1 MMTDMQ
7 NEHKETFSAEGY
19 DRVACEVFL
28 PLFPVIARKALDIY
42 GRDEG
47 VCLDIGSGGGMF
59 GYNVALQ
66 SKMSVH
72 FLDIQPDAIDI
83 CMKRG
88 REWGL
93 ASRSSYA
100 VGDVHA
106 IPLPSDTYPLIVSRG
121 SIKFWGNSEELRQAF
136 CEIYRVLSPGG
147 KTLIGNS
154 LGPPEMEAAITEKMR
169 TFNPEWRKSYGFK
182 GIQFTMEERSV
193 ILLELAIPHR
203 LIEDESGSWIVMQK

>member
-1 MMTDMQ
+1 MNIQ
-7 NEHKETFSAEGY
+7 NENKETFSAEAY
-19 DRVACEVFL
+19 DRVAREVFL
-28 PLFPVIARKALDIY
+28 PIFPMIARKALDIY
-42 GRDEG
+42 GQNDG

-72 FLDIQPDAIDI
+72 FLDIQTEAIDI

-93 ASRSSYA
+93 FSRSSYT
-100 VGDVHA
+100 VGDVHE
-106 IPLPSDTYPLIVSRG
+106 IPLPSDTYSLIISRG

-136 CEIYRVLSPGG
+136 REIYRVLLPGG
-147 KTLIGNS
+147 KTFIGNS
-154 LGPPEMEAAITEKMR
+154 LGHPEMEAAITEKMKI
-169 TFNPEWRKSYGFK
+169 FNPGWRKSHGFK
-182 GIQFTMEERSV
+182 GIQFTMEERSA
-193 ILLELAIPHR
+193 ILRQLAIPHK